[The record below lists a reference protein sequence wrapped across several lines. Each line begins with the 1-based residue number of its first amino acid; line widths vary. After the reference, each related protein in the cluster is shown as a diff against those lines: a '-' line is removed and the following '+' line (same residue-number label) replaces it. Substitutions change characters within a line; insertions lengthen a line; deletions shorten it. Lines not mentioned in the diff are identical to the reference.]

1 MTTVVV
7 TGIGGRLAQ
16 MVAGALAGQEGVQVV
31 GVDRA
36 PVEPPLLGFDI
47 RVSNLRGRAA
57 LDLLREVGAEVVV
70 HLAQLGE
77 EHLAPGREASVRGNV
92 LATMELLGACA
103 AAGVRR
109 AVLRGST
116 LAYGA
121 RYDTPALLTESAP
134 LRMPARPGLIR
145 DYVEIGRFA
154 DDFAAKHPELTIA
167 VLRCAG
173 LVGGGVSSP
182 LARYLGQKAP
192 RVLLGFDPR
201 IQALHPADAAVAFAL
216 AALADAHGAFNIA
229 ADGAPTL
236 SHAILLA
243 GRRPLPAPG
252 LFFDAAGLL
261 GGRTLTGDLPFD
273 PAFLRYSCVADT
285 RRAHDA
291 LGWQPQHSANAAL
304 RELALEHEVAVNA
317 HMS

>member
-1 MTTVVV
+1 
-7 TGIGGRLAQ
+7 
-16 MVAGALAGQEGVQVV
+16 
-31 GVDRA
+31 
-36 PVEPPLLGFDI
+36 
-47 RVSNLRGRAA
+47 
-57 LDLLREVGAEVVV
+57 
-70 HLAQLGE
+70 
-77 EHLAPGREASVRGNV
+77 
-92 LATMELLGACA
+92 
-103 AAGVRR
+103 
-109 AVLRGST
+109 
-116 LAYGA
+116 
-121 RYDTPALLTESAP
+121 
-134 LRMPARPGLIR
+134 MPARPGLIR

-182 LARYLGQKAP
+182 MARYLGQKAP

-201 IQALHPADAAVAFAL
+201 IQVLHPADTAVAFAL
-216 AALADAHGAFNIA
+216 AALADDAHGAFNIA

-252 LFFDAAGLL
+252 LFFDTAGLL
-261 GGRTLTGDLPFD
+261 GARATPLTGELPFD

-285 RRAHDA
+285 RHAHDA
-291 LGWQPQHSANAAL
+291 LGWQPQHSADAAL
-304 RELALEHEVAVNA
+304 RELAPEREVAVNA